1 MAAPKARSRPRAAA
15 ARSAAPGKGPLA
27 GVRVLDLTEH
37 MAGPY
42 CTAILADMGADVVKI
57 ERPGKGDSIREQR
70 GNPRNPQFLYIN
82 RNKQS
87 LTLDYKQPEG
97 KAILLKLVRGADVL
111 VENYRPTVME
121 RAGLGY
127 DVLIRANP
135 RLVYASLSGFG
146 YDGPYRQKGGFD
158 LIAQAFG
165 GIMHVTGETDGP
177 PTSVGLPICDLGT
190 GMWGVQGILAALLQ
204 RGRTGR
210 GQRVECSL
218 METAIAFSSWTSAN
232 WFADRTEPTRQGSRH
247 RQSAPYQRFTTQDGY
262 LVVGAGNQ
270 KLFERFSQAVGHPE
284 WPSDPRFASGGLRM
298 KNRAALEAAIEA
310 VFRTAPTA
318 HWQRALEAAGIP
330 CGPVNTYA
338 QLFSDPQVLH
348 RGMVVSVPDA
358 ELGSWPHLRMPVRL
372 SEGEIAVR
380 HTAPKLGEHT
390 GAILAALGYTPAQQ
404 QALTAKQV
412 L

>member
-1 MAAPKARSRPRAAA
+1 VRSATT
-15 ARSAAPGKGPLA
+15 RSAALGKGPLA

-310 VFRTAPTA
+310 VFRTASTA
-318 HWQRALEAAGIP
+318 HWQRVLEAAGIP

-348 RGMVVSVPDA
+348 RGMVVNVPDA

-390 GAILAALGYTPAQQ
+390 AEILAALGYSPAQQ
-404 QALTAKQV
+404 QALAAKQV